1 MLSVGSGYALKSM
14 NLTQGTNYYI
24 IFFRAARESVIR
36 RSYSAFALPL
46 PVKILILTNPSTQWH
61 PLPPPSV
68 FRFFFLLLFTVNM
81 GAAGVCMGKEKRE
94 QNERSSCSASLSD
107 RAKNTPPLRALSL
120 PSSRPLLRSF
130 SLPLSTR
137 SFLLAF
143 SGSPLHTLTSLAVQ
157 STPSVPRMH
166 QTVALW
172 L

>member
-1 MLSVGSGYALKSM
+1 M
-14 NLTQGTNYYI
+14 
-24 IFFRAARESVIR
+24 IR
-36 RSYSAFALPL
+36 RSYSAFALP
-46 PVKILILTNPSTQWH
+46 VEILILTNPSTQWH
-61 PLPPPSV
+61 PLPSPSV

-120 PSSRPLLRSF
+120 PSSSSPRSF

-143 SGSPLHTLTSLAVQ
+143 SRSPLHTLTSLAVD
-157 STPSVPRMH
+157 SLCSSHAPNRRSLAINKKRKKKRKNNESGAGVSG
-166 QTVALW
+166 VE
-172 L
+172 